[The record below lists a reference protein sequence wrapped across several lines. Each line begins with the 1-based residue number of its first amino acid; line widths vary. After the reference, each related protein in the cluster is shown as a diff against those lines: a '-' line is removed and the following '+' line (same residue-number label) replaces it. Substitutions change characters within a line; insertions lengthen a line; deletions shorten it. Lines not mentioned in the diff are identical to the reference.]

1 MKVSRNSELYAVCSM
16 IHHTLKGIEN
26 TRRVLRERT
35 GGLRW
40 KERCHAYQRG
50 GWERSSILHLIA
62 SERITRFPF
71 FSTQLQASSYH
82 QSIPR
87 FVSWISI
94 HDAYE
99 LTESWL
105 SQESFASCYYPHLD
119 GSVISWISSCCG
131 SEVLMG
137 KQGTRVFG
145 AIIFNQRIWITEPS
159 PGSLRPDE
167 TPKP

>member
-1 MKVSRNSELYAVCSM
+1 MKVSRNSELNAVCSM
-16 IHHTLKGIEN
+16 IHNTPKAIEN
-26 TRRVLRERT
+26 TRRVLRERK

-40 KERCHAYQRG
+40 KERCHTYQRG

-62 SERITRFPF
+62 SERIRRFPF
-71 FSTQLQASSYH
+71 FSMQLQASYH
-82 QSIPR
+82 PSIPR
-87 FVSWISI
+87 FVSWIST

-119 GSVISWISSCCG
+119 GSAISWISSCCG

-137 KQGTRVFG
+137 KSGTRVFG
-145 AIIFNQRIWITEPS
+145 AIIFNPRIWITEAK
-159 PGSLRPDE
+159 PGIAE
-167 TPKP
+167 T